1 MEALDVLT
9 LAMSSLIMLIAIHLS
24 VFGVVRWMYPAPA
37 PQVRFAEPVV
47 AVQPPP
53 PPTQSS
59 ALPFTQSSALPFT
72 EPPHLKQEVNVPT
85 YAPPVSVEAPR
96 EGGRAE
102 LGKPS
107 GAAAERPAW
116 LVAVDPKTLE

>member
-1 MEALDVLT
+1 MEAFDVLT
-9 LAMSSLIMLIAIHLS
+9 LAMSSLIMLIAIHVS
-24 VFGVVRWMYPAPA
+24 VFGVVRWMYPPTPPA
-37 PQVRFAEPVV
+37 PQVRFAEPMV
-47 AVQPPP
+47 AAPPP
-53 PPTQSS
+53 P
-59 ALPFTQSSALPFT
+59 TQSSALPFT

-96 EGGRAE
+96 EDGRAE